1 MVTMS
6 AAFDN
11 YFTLFKQPI
20 QFELSQSDLDNQ
32 LRQLQKQ
39 FHPDHVNE
47 DSSQAWQAAEQ
58 TSAVINQAY
67 QTLSHPDSRAAY
79 LLTLADQGQNLE
91 QSIAD
96 IEFLDD
102 AMQLRID
109 LDDAI
114 EMTDAATLSALKP
127 QIDARLQAQSKRF
140 LLSYET
146 SDWDTAIDATQKLK
160 FLVKLAADVAR
171 GLDTVAN
178 QNSDDDD
185 LYV

>member
-1 MVTMS
+1 MATMS
-6 AAFDN
+6 APFEN
-11 YFTLFKQPI
+11 YFTLFRQPI
-20 QFELSQSDLDNQ
+20 QFELSQSELDNQ

-39 FHPDHVNE
+39 YHPDYVNQE
-47 DSSQAWQAAEQ
+47 DIKARQAAEQ
-58 TSAVINQAY
+58 ASAVINQAY

-79 LLTLADQGQNLE
+79 LLTLANQGQNLE

-102 AMQLRID
+102 AMQLRMD

-114 EMTDAATLSALKP
+114 DSSDAATLTALKP

-140 LLSYET
+140 LLSYEAGDWET
-146 SDWDTAIDATQKLK
+146 SIDATQKLK

-171 GLDTVAN
+171 GLDSVTS